1 MTSVRKIRAN
11 RANARI
17 STGPKTLF
25 GRARSAKNALRHG
38 LSVPVEYDHVLCD
51 EVQALARQIAGPNTS
66 ADIQIL
72 ARRIAEAQVDLRRVR
87 YARHLLLS
95 QALSNYDAK
104 AQKQLAVICDLLRR
118 KEPIPRETLVE
129 FLASTPAISKQAEP
143 RAVLHRRRT
152 PANLQQYC
160 CRRLST
166 YAPLTATNGE
176 RSRGASLPFGPSM
189 RRAAASRFHEELGS
203 NRHADQGEWRVVETR
218 KAPPVRIIILLQFWQ
233 NEAKKINPF
242 SVEMRREATD
252 GFQVWLVAARPQLL
266 EKALEPRSAN

>member
-1 MTSVRKIRAN
+1 MTSDRKIKAN

-38 LSVPVEYDHVLCD
+38 LSVPVEYDQVLCD

-72 ARRIAEAQVDLRRVR
+72 ARRIAQAQVDLRRVR

-95 QALSNYDAK
+95 RALSNYDAK

-129 FLASTPAISKQAEP
+129 FLVS
-143 RAVLHRRRT
+143 
-152 PANLQQYC
+152 
-160 CRRLST
+160 
-166 YAPLTATNGE
+166 
-176 RSRGASLPFGPSM
+176 
-189 RRAAASRFHEELGS
+189 
-203 NRHADQGEWRVVETR
+203 
-218 KAPPVRIIILLQFWQ
+218 PVIDH
-233 NEAKKINPF
+233 
-242 SVEMRREATD
+242 D
-252 GFQVWLVAARPQLL
+252 GNF
-266 EKALEPRSAN
+266 

>member
-1 MTSVRKIRAN
+1 LTSVRKIRAN

-38 LSVPVEYDHVLCD
+38 LSVPVEYDQVLCD

-129 FLASTPAISKQAEP
+129 FLASPPAQDASKFATILFQEAEHLYTLDRYER
-143 RAVLHRRRT
+143 RALSRRKFAIR
-152 PANLQQYC
+152 AFDAA
-160 CRRLST
+160 R
-166 YAPLTATNGE
+166 E
-176 RSRGASLPFGPSM
+176 RSPF
-189 RRAAASRFHEELGS
+189 
-203 NRHADQGEWRVVETR
+203 
-218 KAPPVRIIILLQFWQ
+218 
-233 NEAKKINPF
+233 
-242 SVEMRREATD
+242 
-252 GFQVWLVAARPQLL
+252 VAV
-266 EKALEPRSAN
+266 KGV

>member
-17 STGPKTLF
+17 STGPKTFF
-25 GRARSAKNALRHG
+25 GRARSAKNAFRHG
-38 LSVPVEYDHVLCD
+38 LSLPVEYDHVLCE

-66 ADIQIL
+66 ADIEIL

-129 FLASTPAISKQAEP
+129 FLASTPAISKQAE
-143 RAVLHRRRT
+143 LK
-152 PANLQQYC
+152 
-160 CRRLST
+160 
-166 YAPLTATNGE
+166 
-176 RSRGASLPFGPSM
+176 RGSF
-189 RRAAASRFHEELGS
+189 
-203 NRHADQGEWRVVETR
+203 
-218 KAPPVRIIILLQFWQ
+218 APPQDASKFATILLQ
-233 NEAKKINPF
+233 EA
-242 SVEMRREATD
+242 ERLCALDRYERRALSRRKFAIRAFD
-252 GFQVWLVAARPQLL
+252 AARRRQPVS
-266 EKALEPRSAN
+266 RRIGT

>member
-1 MTSVRKIRAN
+1 LTSVRKIRAN

-25 GRARSAKNALRHG
+25 GRARSAKNAFRHG
-38 LSVPVEYDHVLCD
+38 LSLPVEYDHVLCD

-143 RAVLHRRRT
+143 GSFAPPQDASKFAT
-152 PANLQQYC
+152 IF

-166 YAPLTATNGE
+166 CTLLTATNGE
-176 RSRGASLPFGPSM
+176 HSRGASSPFGPSM
-189 RRAAASRFHEELGS
+189 RRTAASRFH
-203 NRHADQGEWRVVETR
+203 A
-218 KAPPVRIIILLQFWQ
+218 APPRVRIIILIRLGRM
-233 NEAKKINPF
+233 ESKKSIL
-242 SVEMRREATD
+242 SVSRY
-252 GFQVWLVAARPQLL
+252 L
-266 EKALEPRSAN
+266 E